1 MRNFGLSGPT
11 GDGGTTTGGALAS
24 RDRGARESQISPEF
38 RDRVA
43 MFACFIFFGF
53 IASVLGISA
62 YIVSSLIDWYGVG
75 ETVFRFT
82 DLG

>member
-1 MRNFGLSGPT
+1 M
-11 GDGGTTTGGALAS
+11 
-24 RDRGARESQISPEF
+24 
-38 RDRVA
+38 V
-43 MFACFIFFGF
+43 ACFIFFGF

-75 ETVFRFT
+75 ETIFHLT